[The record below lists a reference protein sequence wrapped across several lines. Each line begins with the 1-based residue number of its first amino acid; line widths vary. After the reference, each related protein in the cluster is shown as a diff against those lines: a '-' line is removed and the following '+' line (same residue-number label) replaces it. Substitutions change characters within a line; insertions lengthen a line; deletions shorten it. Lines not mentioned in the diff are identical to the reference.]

1 MRIDCHIHGGFINQS
16 PEEIKAGGH
25 KLMADLKSAGMD
37 GAIILSAAPYR
48 ADGNE
53 PEKRM
58 RDTLDFCAG
67 HDTLFPFYWV
77 NPTDED
83 ALAQVDRA
91 VELGYDGF
99 KMICTHYEVGCRE
112 SMDVLQRIAQ
122 KDKPVLFH
130 SGILWNDGPSA
141 NYNRPGNFEALLEIP
156 RLRFALAHISW
167 PWCDECIAV
176 YGKFKVATMNR
187 SDACEMFI
195 DVTPGTPKVYREEV
209 YRHLLCTGY
218 DIENNLIFGTDSGT
232 GNYNI
237 EGSRA
242 WQQLD
247 DSLYRKYYEGDAEA
261 LIEKTYYNNVM
272 RFMGK
277 KL

>member
-1 MRIDCHIHGGFINQS
+1 MRIDAHIHGGFMDMS
-16 PEEIKAGGH
+16 REEIRAGSGTLVE
-25 KLMADLKSAGMD
+25 KLSQAGLD
-37 GAIILSAAPYR
+37 GAVILSAAPFR

-58 RDTLDFCAG
+58 IDTLDFCSG
-67 HDTLFPFYWV
+67 HERLYPFYWI
-77 NPTDED
+77 NPLDSD
-83 ALAQVDRA
+83 AISQVDRA

-99 KMICTHYEVGCRE
+99 KMICVNYYPGCRE
-112 SMDVLQRIAQ
+112 SMEVLQRISE
-122 KDKPVLFH
+122 KNKPVLFH

-176 YGKFKVATMNR
+176 YGKFIQATRSR

-195 DVTPGTPKVYREEV
+195 DVTPGTPRVYRDEV

-218 DIENNLIFGTDSGT
+218 DIKNNIFFGTDSGT
-232 GNYNI
+232 ANYNVENSI
-237 EGSRA
+237 S
-242 WQQLD
+242 WQEYD
-247 DSLYRKYYEGDAEA
+247 DALYAKYLEGDVE
-261 LIEKTYYNNVM
+261 EFKENVYSRNIM

-277 KL
+277 E